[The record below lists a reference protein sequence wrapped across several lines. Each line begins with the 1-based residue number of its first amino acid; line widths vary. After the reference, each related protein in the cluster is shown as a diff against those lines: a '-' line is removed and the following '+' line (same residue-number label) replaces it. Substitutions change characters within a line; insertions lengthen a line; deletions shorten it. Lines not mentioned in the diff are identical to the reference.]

1 MKKTFIKGTVFVIT
15 FLISL
20 FVIGQVMNKDH
31 NNLTMEMQASSLPV
45 VTMVVT
51 TEKSGIAYNELH
63 GYKELMN
70 TAFQRDTT
78 TVLGEDR
85 DTGFIVDTYGRNVTG
100 IFVEVRS
107 TDGSR
112 LIESTELSEYETIKH
127 QITGRLALK
136 DLIEKDEE
144 YALIIILELDGEEQ
158 VRYYTRAIWSDSL
171 HTEEKLAFV
180 KDFHEKLY
188 DKEAA
193 KELTKYLET
202 NSSLEDNR
210 SFHKVNI
217 HSSFKQ
223 ITWGD
228 LPIREVMEP
237 IIQLKEIAN
246 QTASIV
252 VDYMVATGSGRKT
265 IYYHVK
271 EYYRIRYT
279 TDRMYLLDYERTM
292 TQMVDVEQMYANNKI
307 LLGITDMNIPM
318 LESDDGNVVVFEVEK
333 CLCSYNVT
341 TNKLTVVFCFY
352 DKENMD
358 TRTLYG
364 QHSIKILNVD
374 EGGNIRFAVYGY
386 MNRGRHEGE
395 VGIQLYSYDHAL
407 NTIEESVYIPYNKS
421 YAVLAPQ
428 MEQLLYLNK
437 EQKLYLSLEGTV
449 YGINLV
455 EKTYEELVAITQDD
469 SIQVSENH
477 KIMVWQEG
485 SDMYHCTQ
493 LNVLDLNND
502 VQTVIDVS
510 AREAIRPLGFMGEDI
525 IYGVARQ
532 EDIVEEN
539 TGHIF
544 FPMHKVCI
552 ANSDGGLLKEYSQE
566 NVYVTGCTVADN
578 QITLERLTRTEN
590 GSYDKISA
598 DHIMNNVQESMGKNI
613 IVTADIDIYERY
625 VQIQTRSTIDSKT
638 IKILTPKEVVF
649 EGGRELVLEEES
661 ENSKY
666 YVYGPYGVNG
676 VYSAPAKAVNQAY
689 DTSGVVVDQRGNSIW
704 IKGNRVTRNQ
714 IMAIKEPEIS
724 EEQGSLAVCLDT
736 MLKFEGIMSNA
747 EYLLQQGQT
756 VIEILEENLEDVQ
769 VLDLTGCKLDAVLHY
784 VNQDIPVLAMLKDG
798 EAVLITGFNEFN
810 VVIMEPSK
818 GALYK
823 KGMND
828 ATEWLYENGNCFIT
842 YVRKD

>member
-1 MKKTFIKGTVFVIT
+1 MKKTLIKGMVFVII
-15 FLISL
+15 FLASL
-20 FVIGQVMNKDH
+20 FIIGRIMNKDH
-31 NNLTMEMQASSLPV
+31 NNLTMEMQAASLPV
-45 VTMVVT
+45 ITM
-51 TEKSGIAYNELH
+51 EKSGIAYNELH
-63 GYKELMN
+63 GYRETMD
-70 TAFQRDTT
+70 TAFQRDTM
-78 TVLGEDR
+78 TVLGENR
-85 DTGFIVDTYGRNVTG
+85 DTGFVVDTYGRDVTG

-112 LIESTELSEYETIKH
+112 LIENTAITDYQLIKN

-144 YALIIILELDGEEQ
+144 YALVIILELDGEEQ

-202 NSSLEDNR
+202 NSSLEDNS

-228 LPIREVMEP
+228 LSVREAMEP
-237 IIQLKEIAN
+237 VIQLKEIAN
-246 QTASIV
+246 QTASV
-252 VDYMVATGSGRKT
+252 VADYLVSAGSGRKT
-265 IYYHVK
+265 IYYQVQ

-279 TDRMYLLDYERTM
+279 ADRMYLLDYERTM
-292 TQMVDVEQMYANNKI
+292 TQLPNVEQMYANNKI
-307 LLGITDMNIPM
+307 LLGIIDTNIPM
-318 LESDDGNVVVFEVEK
+318 LESEDGNVVVFEVGN
-333 CLCSYNVT
+333 CLCSYNVV

-352 DKENMD
+352 DEDNMD
-358 TRTLYG
+358 ARTLYG
-364 QHSIKILNVD
+364 QHAIKILNVD

-407 NTIEESVYIPYNKS
+407 NTIEESVYIPYDKS

-428 MEQLLYLNK
+428 MEQLLYLNR
-437 EQKLYLSLEGTV
+437 EQKLYLSLESTV
-449 YGINLV
+449 YGIDLA
-455 EKTYEELVAITQDD
+455 EKTYKKLVTITQDD

-485 SDMYHCTQ
+485 SDMYHCTK
-493 LNVLDLNND
+493 LNVLNLNND
-502 VQTVIDVS
+502 LQTVIDVN
-510 AREAIRPLGFMGEDI
+510 AGEAIRPLGFMGEDI

-532 EDIVEEN
+532 ADIVEEN
-539 TGHIF
+539 TGRIF
-544 FPMHKVCI
+544 FPMYKVCI
-552 ANSDGGLLKEYSQE
+552 ANSAGELLKEYRQD
-566 NVYVTGCTVADN
+566 NIYVTGCAVADN
-578 QITLERLTRTEN
+578 QITLERLEKQEN
-590 GSYDKISA
+590 GSYETVTA
-598 DHIMNNVQESMGKNI
+598 DQIMNNVQEDVGKNI
-613 IVTADIDIYERY
+613 IVAADIDIYERY

-661 ENSKY
+661 EAAKY
-666 YVYGPYGVNG
+666 YVYGPYGVSG

-689 DTSGVVVDQRGNSIW
+689 ETSGVVVDAGGNCIW
-704 IKGNRVTRNQ
+704 IKGNRVTKNQ
-714 IMAIKEPEIS
+714 IMAIKEPEVS
-724 EEQGSLAVCLDT
+724 KEQGSLAVCLDT
-736 MLKFEGIMSNA
+736 ILRYEGLMSNA
-747 EYLLQQGQT
+747 EYLLKQGQT
-756 VIEILEENLEDVQ
+756 VMEILEDNLEDTQ
-769 VLDLTGCKLDAVLHY
+769 VLDLTGCTLDAVLHY

-798 EAVLITGFNEFN
+798 EAVLVTGFNEFN
-810 VVIMEPSK
+810 VVIMEPSTGK
-818 GALYK
+818 LYK

-828 ATEWLYENGNCFIT
+828 ATEWFYENGNCFIT
-842 YVRKD
+842 YVRAD